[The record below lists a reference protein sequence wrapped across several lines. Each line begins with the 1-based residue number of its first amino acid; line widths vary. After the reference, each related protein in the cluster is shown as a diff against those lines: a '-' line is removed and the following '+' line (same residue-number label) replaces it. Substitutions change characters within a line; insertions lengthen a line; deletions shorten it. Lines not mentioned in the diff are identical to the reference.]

1 MPKPHKAFDYA
12 TTAVIAVLAVAVS
25 PVTIRLVTGRADL
38 GLRANIVSIA
48 LVTFLLIILCALL
61 TRGRVQR
68 LFFYLVIWT
77 FPFAMLASL
86 EGAAIAFRLADRVAV
101 RGGPVGHQAPGCLD
115 DYRYAVGDTF
125 ERL

>member
-38 GLRANIVSIA
+38 SLRINIVSIA

-61 TRGRVQR
+61 TRVGPAVV
-68 LFFYLVIWT
+68 LLPGHLDISICN
-77 FPFAMLASL
+77 ASQ
-86 EGAAIAFRLADRVAV
+86 
-101 RGGPVGHQAPGCLD
+101 P
-115 DYRYAVGDTF
+115 
-125 ERL
+125 